1 MNIMKKYLLN
11 YLILFACCFILLQS
25 VNAENI
31 HFNNDIYDLQYSNT
45 TPKTK
50 VTENEYFKPKENKD
64 YWTSLIGI
72 YYYPEVSNPLKFA
85 ADTDKRIESKENFL
99 LLKFVQNKKQDIA
112 VISYLENIAQND
124 KTYFIY
130 NIYKYEK
137 HPKKGMMV
145 LRFAKKYVFNTK
157 DEITKI
163 GHEVKAINDEYMEK
177 IIVSPIP
184 PVVK

>member
-1 MNIMKKYLLN
+1 M
-11 YLILFACCFILLQS
+11 
-25 VNAENI
+25 
-31 HFNNDIYDLQYSNT
+31 
-45 TPKTK
+45 
-50 VTENEYFKPKENKD
+50 
-64 YWTSLIGI
+64 IGI
-72 YYYPEVSNPLKFA
+72 YYYPEISNPLKFA